1 MTKNGE
7 YYNNITTKQESSKM
21 KEKHEN
27 RSRNLLKGKKFTLIE
42 LLVVIAIIAILAS
55 MLLPALNQAREK
67 AKSIS
72 CASNL
77 KTWGTWEAFYG
88 DDFDGYFI
96 PYNLYRTNAP
106 TPGAWNYYQG
116 YVRTTYGPG
125 IKVVPWRLG
134 QSVNGCPTHEGKMK
148 DANYSY
154 RYYSYGQN
162 DNISYLGGPLKPA
175 KRSRVRNI
183 SSVIVISDVANTGF
197 YSIFNNTNYVS
208 RIGYIHSNKANAVF
222 GDGHVASRGRGEITL
237 DSGMKVKP

>member
-1 MTKNGE
+1 
-7 YYNNITTKQESSKM
+7 M
-21 KEKHEN
+21 KDKHEN
-27 RSRNLLKGKKFTLIE
+27 YSRKSLKGKKFTLIE

-72 CASNL
+72 CAGNL
-77 KTWGTWEAFYG
+77 KTWGLWEAFYG

-96 PYNLYRTNAP
+96 PYSLYRTNAA

-125 IKVVPWRLG
+125 IKMIPWRLG

-162 DNISYLGGPLKPA
+162 GNVSYLAVPGTQSV
-175 KRSRVRNI
+175 KRSQVRNI
-183 SSVIVISDVANTGF
+183 SSVIVISDLPNVGGPYAI
-197 YSIFNNTNYVS
+197 YSQSNYTT
-208 RIGYIHSNKANAVF
+208 RIGYIHSNKTNAVL
-222 GDGHVASRGRGEITL
+222 GDGHVSSKGKGEITL
-237 DSGMKVKP
+237 KNGIFVNP